1 MALKNYVRTLNDMKI
16 DMSRIKI
23 CRSTVVEPRV
33 WWGWIPNSYS
43 RNGAAVGHQS
53 LSPDSNSSPGV
64 NRVKVRDDPV
74 SAVGFVS
81 AIWF

>member
-16 DMSRIKI
+16 DMSRLQI

-53 LSPDSNSSPGV
+53 FNEFI
-64 NRVKVRDDPV
+64 R
-74 SAVGFVS
+74 
-81 AIWF
+81 